1 MQSESSNL
9 TQSAAAPKSRH
20 TWIDALRLLAG
31 LSMVGLH
38 ATADANGQPFPDWPA
53 EDRVIPM
60 LLRAVLYTARTEL
73 FLMISIFLLFLSL
86 SVRPRPYAH
95 VIGEQ
100 AKRLLVPF
108 LFWTAFYALYNLIK
122 ADSFGYLVS
131 EVSRIS
137 SPQAWVGF
145 LSLGTV
151 KYHMHFIPTLFGLV
165 LLYPLYR
172 KAYDHPVLGLSI
184 LGFLLIKRELDGIIY
199 AQFWGHD
206 LLPFLVRAV
215 KIATYAGYGMAAAA
229 FAGLW
234 QKHAQARLRLWF
246 LPALTLGA
254 FLFYFKLLASWQTIE
269 TGTWPFDYTPGYW
282 ADFLMPAVLMLI
294 CMSLAH
300 RAWPAALSRA
310 ARYSFGIYLCHPI
323 FLDLAEITLRHSHFT
338 PLTQILLEIT
348 WTIPLTAGFVW
359 LLSRSSHLGW
369 TIGLGPL
376 PSPSRAFRHLD
387 AVMKRKPKC

>member
-1 MQSESSNL
+1 MQSESSKL
-9 TQSAAAPKSRH
+9 TPIPAAQKPRQ

-38 ATADANGQPFPDWPA
+38 ATADATGQPFPDWPA
-53 EDRVIPM
+53 EARVIPM

-86 SVRPRPYAH
+86 SLRPRPYAH

-122 ADSFGYLVS
+122 ADSFGYLAN
-131 EVSRIS
+131 ELRRIS
-137 SPQAWVGF
+137 SPQAWIGF

-206 LLPFLVRAV
+206 LLPYLVRGV
-215 KIATYAGYGMAAAA
+215 KIVTYAGYGMAAAA

-234 QKHAQARLRLWF
+234 QSHARAELRRWCV
-246 LPALTLGA
+246 PAAVLGV
-254 FLFYFKLLASWQTIE
+254 FLFYFKLQASWQTIE
-269 TGTWPFDYTPGYW
+269 TGAWPFDYTPGYW
-282 ADFLMPAVLMLI
+282 ADFLMPVVLMLI

-300 RAWPAALSRA
+300 RGWPTVLSRA
-310 ARYSFGIYLCHPI
+310 AKYSFGIYLCHPI
-323 FLDLAEITLRHSHFT
+323 FLDLAEIFLRDGGFS
-338 PLTQILLEIT
+338 PLTQVLLEIT

-359 LLSRSSHLGW
+359 LLSRSPHLGW

-376 PSPSRAFRHLD
+376 PSPSRAARHLD